1 MTDITLDKSDPA
13 VAQLIGSWQDGQTY
27 YIQLKQVKTDG
38 TKVTF
43 QATDET
49 EEEDAEPDE
58 GETSETKEAP
68 SGKGEGDNMGKMHK
82 NPALMVLIGKNA
94 H

>member
-1 MTDITLDKSDPA
+1 MTEITLDKSDPA
-13 VAQLIGSWQDGQTY
+13 VSELIGGWQDGQTY

-49 EEEDAEPDE
+49 QEEEAEPDE
-58 GETSETKEAP
+58 TSGDEETTEKTP
-68 SGKGEGDNMGKMHK
+68 PVPGKGDHK
-82 NPALMVLIGKNA
+82 NPALMVLIGKNP